1 MEVRG
6 SIRKF
11 LKVVEVYCSLL
22 TLVEVMEVGGLLRK
36 STKFHKTCASRWKSI
51 GVYGS
56 SRKVPPN
63 IAMEASDNRSFTFH
77 QQRIFSSTSS
87 VTRGPVGFRL
97 FVSEIPHPM
106 ADAKAVYYAT

>member
-6 SIRKF
+6 SSRKF

-63 IAMEASDNRSFTFH
+63 IAMEAQKLHVPSTTDFFVHFFRDARSG
-77 QQRIFSSTSS
+77 RIPSICF
-87 VTRGPVGFRL
+87 
-97 FVSEIPHPM
+97 
-106 ADAKAVYYAT
+106 